1 MAQYNNQTR
10 PDRRRTSSGYRRDNG
25 KSGFLSVLLFYVL
38 PFIVI
43 NGIIFLLVT
52 ARPKAEITIGES
64 SDFISTTMELKV
76 KSLLPIK
83 TMEVSLDSTPIELT
97 KTGGSTYK
105 TTLKNNGTLE
115 VKLTGFNKMKSVSY
129 ETVNVLDD
137 TPPDVKDKVL
147 DNGILSFRLEDTQS
161 GVDYSSITASDE
173 DNADILP
180 LSIDRSTGLVTFE
193 IKKENITITAKDKIG
208 NELHVTFTP
217 QGESF
222 EDAEMENEEAAEN
235 GDTAETDDSLETET
249 EKETKATKDT
259 KSVSETKSTN
269 DIKSTSDSKSTNSIK
284 TTNSTKSSKESV
296 KSTDTTKSTS
306 KLNTGKKK

>member
-1 MAQYNNQTR
+1 MTQYNNQTR

-137 TPPDVKDKVL
+137 TPPAVKDNVL

-173 DNADILP
+173 DNTDILP

-217 QGESF
+217 QGDSF
-222 EDAEMENEEAAEN
+222 EDAEMKNEEAAEN
-235 GDTAETDDSLETET
+235 GDTADTNTSLETDAED
-249 EKETKATKDT
+249 ETKET
-259 KSVSETKSTN
+259 KSVSDTKSANDTKST
-269 DIKSTSDSKSTNSIK
+269 SVTTSTNNTK

-306 KLNTGKKK
+306 KSNTGKKK

>member
-1 MAQYNNQTR
+1 MTQYNNQTR

-38 PFIVI
+38 PFIVF

-137 TPPDVKDKVL
+137 TPPVVKDNVL
-147 DNGILSFRLEDTQS
+147 ENGILSFRLEDTQS

-217 QGESF
+217 QGDSF
-222 EDAEMENEEAAEN
+222 EDAEMKNEEAEEN
-235 GDTAETDDSLETET
+235 GEAAETDTSLETDA

-259 KSVSETKSTN
+259 NSTNNTKSTSDTKSTN
-269 DIKSTSDSKSTNSIK
+269 STK
-284 TTNSTKSSKESV
+284 TTNSIKSSKESV
-296 KSTDTTKSTS
+296 KNTDTTKSTS
-306 KLNTGKKK
+306 KSNTGKKK

>member
-269 DIKSTSDSKSTNSIK
+269 DIKSTNDTKSTNSIK

-306 KLNTGKKK
+306 KLSKDKKK

>member
-137 TPPDVKDKVL
+137 TPPAVKDNVL
-147 DNGILSFRLEDTQS
+147 ENEILSFRLEDTQS

-235 GDTAETDDSLETET
+235 GDNAETDTSLESDAE
-249 EKETKATKDT
+249 EETKET
-259 KSVSETKSTN
+259 KSVSDTKSTN
-269 DIKSTSDSKSTNSIK
+269 DTKSTSVTKSTNNTK
-284 TTNSTKSSKESV
+284 TTNSTKSSKESA

-306 KLNTGKKK
+306 KSNTGKKK